1 MSQNKSEKRFISLM
15 GVFLSRATRPPGTSE
30 TRRFYFV
37 SQAEYSNRYHRG
49 EDNNHSVGSGLQQ
62 ALGYAK
68 ILDIPVAFSSNGDG
82 FVQHDLSGLTPAIE
96 KELSLDAFPS
106 PDELWQMY
114 KKHKKITTP
123 EQEEVASFDYFL
135 MVQGARLDT
144 ISR

>member
-15 GVFLSRATRPPGTSE
+15 GVFLSRATRPPGE
-30 TRRFYFV
+30 RKRADFILYLKPNIPI
-37 SQAEYSNRYHRG
+37 AIIEAK
-49 EDNNHSVGSGLQQ
+49 DNNHSVGSGLQQ

-106 PDELWQMY
+106 PDELWQD
-114 KKHKKITTP
+114 
-123 EQEEVASFDYFL
+123 V
-135 MVQGARLDT
+135 
-144 ISR
+144 